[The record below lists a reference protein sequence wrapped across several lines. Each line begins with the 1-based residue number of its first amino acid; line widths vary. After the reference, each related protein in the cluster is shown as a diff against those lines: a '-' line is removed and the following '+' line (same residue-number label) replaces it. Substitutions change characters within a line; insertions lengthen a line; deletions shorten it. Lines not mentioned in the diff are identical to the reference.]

1 MVGLVFGAIAL
12 TLGAAGTDR
21 RQTITISAA
30 IAGLSFVL
38 AVFLP
43 LSEPLAWLAKLNF
56 WYPYRANTALVSGTD
71 WGFAAVLATC
81 AVAISAAG
89 FVIFPRR
96 DLRG

>member
-1 MVGLVFGAIAL
+1 M
-12 TLGAAGTDR
+12 
-21 RQTITISAA
+21 TISAA

-43 LSEPLAWLAKLNF
+43 MNESLAWLAKLNF
-56 WYPYRANTALVSGTD
+56 WYPYSANPALVHGID
-71 WGFAAVLATC
+71 GGFAAVLAAC
-81 AVAISAAG
+81 VVAISAVG